1 MKKTTI
7 AAYGFTLFLSFNLMS
22 CNSGG
27 GDDHQQNEL
36 QEEALTPTGRQ
47 EADSRGVTPGTGLE
61 PVSPDDG
68 ANLSHTDPNI
78 GGHEMM
84 PTQLITE
91 NITSGIN
98 LATFASIIR
107 HAGVVEQL
115 AGEGPYTVFAPSND
129 AFEAL
134 PENELENL
142 MKPENRARLREVV
155 NNHVVAGALTAND
168 LQDGAMLKT
177 VGGAQLQVTKRNNTV
192 AINGAEVEE
201 ANIMSEN
208 GVIHIVGKVLAS
220 E

>member
-1 MKKTTI
+1 MKRNRILT
-7 AAYGFTLFLSFNLMS
+7 YSFSLLLSCTLLS
-22 CNSGG
+22 CGP
-27 GDDHQQNEL
+27 DDHEQNEL
-36 QEEALTPTGRQ
+36 QEEST
-47 EADSRGVTPGTGLE
+47 EADARREAYSRGVE
-61 PVSPDDG
+61 PSTSRDAVSPDGDG
-68 ANLSHTDPNI
+68 VSLSETDPNI

-91 NITSGIN
+91 NITSGIY
-98 LATFASIIR
+98 LTTFASIIR

-115 AGEGPYTVFAPSND
+115 AGAGPYTVFAPSNE

-142 MKPENRARLREVV
+142 MKPENMARLREVV
-155 NNHVVAGALTAND
+155 NNHVVAGALTASD
-168 LQDGAMLKT
+168 LQDGAMLNT

-201 ANIMSEN
+201 ANILSEN
-208 GVIHIVGKVLAS
+208 GVIHVVGKVLTP

>member
-1 MKKTTI
+1 MKKTNV
-7 AAYGFTLFLSFNLMS
+7 AAYVFTMFLSFNLMS
-22 CNSGG
+22 CGSGQP
-27 GDDHQQNEL
+27 DDYQQNEM
-36 QEEALTPTGRQ
+36 QEESTEPNARR
-47 EADSRGVTPGTGLE
+47 EADSRGVE
-61 PVSPDDG
+61 PST
-68 ANLSHTDPNI
+68 NLDAVAGGDASLRHTDPNI

-91 NITSGIN
+91 NITSGMN

-115 AGEGPYTVFAPSND
+115 AGKGPYTVFAPSND

-142 MKPENRARLREVV
+142 MKPENRERLREVV
-155 NNHVVAGALTAND
+155 DNHIVAGALTAND

-177 VGGAQLQVTKRNNTV
+177 MGGAQLQVTKRNNTV

-201 ANIMSEN
+201 ANILSEN
-208 GVIHIVGKVLAS
+208 GVIHIVGKVLAP